1 LKIKHISFFLTLL
14 IISCTNKKEHVVS
27 QKAVEDS
34 LYLYLKIVNSD
45 NTPELEK
52 KDNLNKSFRIIKNI
66 RNSQSNR
73 DTLFSIAYKFYS
85 MQDWNNFNIVN
96 NLLLRNSKVAN
107 DSVNL
112 AKSFRYKAN
121 YLKKEQQ
128 YDSSFY
134 FYKKAENIYFKKKD
148 NENGAIVLLNKSLVQ
163 FSVGD
168 FLGAE
173 LSLSKANSIYKNTK
187 EKEKIYG
194 VLNQLGLVYTE
205 LKEYDKAIKNYKK
218 ALEIVKDLK
227 TLNQEHPE
235 AVCYNNI
242 GYLYLRQKKYNEA
255 ILYFKLGLKD
265 TYLIKDDLNT
275 YSCLLDNLAY
285 SKLQLNNFN
294 ELPKLFLDALD
305 IRNKL
310 DDYTDI
316 VGSNIHISEFYKTK
330 GDNKLSLFYA
340 TKALKIAKESK
351 NPNNIVAALKQAYL
365 VDKINSSKYFEKY
378 NSLNDSIQIAE
389 RNSKDRFAKIELETD
404 EILQQNDALETRN
417 RNLLL
422 IFIITVI
429 ILGLLFVVRAQR
441 AKTRELLYKQ
451 AQQKANE
458 EIYNLMILQQ
468 AVIDENRTLEKKR
481 LAQDLHDGVLGR
493 MFGLRLNLDSLNHS
507 TDDNA
512 PQKRNE
518 LLNELKTIEQDIR
531 EISHDLSREKQEL
544 VNNFVSIVHNLIEEQ
559 QVNHGSEVEL
569 FVDKTI
575 PWDKLANNAKIN
587 LYRML
592 QEGLQN
598 INKYAQ
604 AKNIIV
610 EIKKIEESVSLVI
623 KDDGVGFDVS
633 KKAKGIGMQNML
645 SRTKECGGIITVESK
660 KGAGT
665 KIEITIPIEIKHKE
679 PKTEKT
685 INIETINT

>member
-1 LKIKHISFFLTLL
+1 MEI
-14 IISCTNKKEHVVS
+14 
-27 QKAVEDS
+27 
-34 LYLYLKIVNSD
+34 
-45 NTPELEK
+45 
-52 KDNLNKSFRIIKNI
+52 
-66 RNSQSNR
+66 
-73 DTLFSIAYKFYS
+73 
-85 MQDWNNFNIVN
+85 
-96 NLLLRNSKVAN
+96 
-107 DSVNL
+107 
-112 AKSFRYKAN
+112 
-121 YLKKEQQ
+121 
-128 YDSSFY
+128 
-134 FYKKAENIYFKKKD
+134 
-148 NENGAIVLLNKSLVQ
+148 
-163 FSVGD
+163 
-168 FLGAE
+168 
-173 LSLSKANSIYKNTK
+173 LSKY
-187 EKEKIYG
+187 Y
-194 VLNQLGLVYTE
+194 
-205 LKEYDKAIKNYKK
+205 
-218 ALEIVKDLK
+218 
-227 TLNQEHPE
+227 
-235 AVCYNNI
+235 
-242 GYLYLRQKKYNEA
+242 
-255 ILYFKLGLKD
+255 
-265 TYLIKDDLNT
+265 
-275 YSCLLDNLAY
+275 
-285 SKLQLNNFN
+285 
-294 ELPKLFLDALD
+294 
-305 IRNKL
+305 
-310 DDYTDI
+310 
-316 VGSNIHISEFYKTK
+316 
-330 GDNKLSLFYA
+330 
-340 TKALKIAKESK
+340 
-351 NPNNIVAALKQAYL
+351 
-365 VDKINSSKYFEKY
+365 EKY
-378 NSLNDSIQIAE
+378 NSLNDSIQLAE
-389 RNSKDRFAKIELETD
+389 RNSKDRFARIQLETD

-422 IFIITVI
+422 VFIITVI

-441 AKTRELLYKQ
+441 AKTRELLFKQ

-458 EIYNLMILQQ
+458 EIYNLMISQQ

-507 TDDNA
+507 TDENA

-610 EIKKIEESVSLVI
+610 EIKKIEESVSLMI

-660 KGAGT
+660 KGSGT
-665 KIEITIPIEIKHKE
+665 KIEINIPIEIKHKE

>member
-1 LKIKHISFFLTLL
+1 MKKICILIFFLFL
-14 IISCTNKKEHVVS
+14 SCNKKKESIPEIKTNKDVS
-27 QKAVEDS
+27 
-34 LYLYLKIVNSD
+34 
-45 NTPELEK
+45 
-52 KDNLNKSFRIIKNI
+52 F
-66 RNSQSNR
+66 
-73 DTLFSIAYKFYS
+73 
-85 MQDWNNFNIVN
+85 
-96 NLLLRNSKVAN
+96 
-107 DSVNL
+107 
-112 AKSFRYKAN
+112 
-121 YLKKEQQ
+121 YLKKIANNKTPDKEILNLNDKAFKINKLEKNDIKRKENLEQIINN
-128 YDSSFY
+128 YFNLNEWNKYKSASINLLNLSKSSGDSIFYAKSLRYLGNYYFNNKTLDSSFY
-134 FYKKAENIYFKKKD
+134 YYLKSEKIYLNLKD
-148 NENGAIVLLNKSLVQ
+148 NYNYSIILLKKGIVQLNIN
-163 FSVGD
+163 D
-168 FLGAE
+168 FLGADI
-173 LSLSKANSIYKNTK
+173 SLRKSYNILKDSDDFQRKFS
-187 EKEKIYG
+187 
-194 VLNQLGLVYTE
+194 VLNSLGNVASE
-205 LKEYDKAIKNYKK
+205 LKESNRAISYYKK
-218 ALEIVKDLK
+218 ALEILKKDG
-227 TLNQEHPE
+227 TQNAEHQE
-235 AVCYNNI
+235 ANCLNNI
-242 GYLYLRQKKYNEA
+242 GLLYSDLKNYEKAIFYYEKALSNKYLKTDNPD
-255 ILYFKLGLKD
+255 LYS
-265 TYLIKDDLNT
+265 III
-275 YSCLLDNLAY
+275 DNLAY
-285 SKLQLNNFN
+285 SKL
-294 ELPKLFLDALD
+294 KS
-305 IRNKL
+305 NKL
-310 DDYTDI
+310 NGLPNLFFDSLKSKDSLANFDSKSVVYIHLSEYFSIVKDTFRSIDYSLKAI
-316 VGSNIHISEFYKTK
+316 ENSKKSNIPIF
-330 GDNKLSLFYA
+330 
-340 TKALKIAKESK
+340 KIA
-351 NPNNIVAALKQAYL
+351 AYKQASL
-365 VDKINSSKYFEKY
+365 VDKKRSTFYSDKYIK
-378 NSLNDSIQIAE
+378 LIDSIQFVE
-389 RNSKDRFAKIELETD
+389 RNSKDRFARIELDTE
-404 EILQQNDALETRN
+404 EIIQKNGVLETRN

-422 IFIITVI
+422 VFIITVI

-458 EIYNLMILQQ
+458 EIYNLMISQQ

-507 TDDNA
+507 TDENA

-610 EIKKIEESVSLVI
+610 EIKKIEESVSLMI